1 MGARSA
7 AREAALQ
14 MLYAAEFGSPDTDRL
29 IGDFWREFPG
39 DAEGRSYADPAVRG
53 VLADRPRIDAELSSA
68 STNWRIERMNPIA
81 RNVLRLGTWE
91 LMNRPEIPR
100 AVIIDESVEVAKRY
114 AGTESAAFVNGVLD
128 RIADSCGRSDEP
140 KGKGAIAINAEPEP
154 EGEDEDGD
162 DLVPAAAGEAV
173 ASDAGAG
180 DAAAVMLARVTP
192 LRVTPCSHAATSEA
206 AASGAVVGD
215 AASNEPPSVVRPVK
229 QRNRRAPSSSE
240 P

>member
-14 MLYAAEFGSPDTDRL
+14 MLYAAEFGKVDTELL

-53 VLADRPRIDAELSSA
+53 VLAERPRLDEQLVKA
-68 STNWRIERMNPIA
+68 STNWRVERMNPIA

-91 LMNRPEIPR
+91 LLTHPEIPR

-128 RIADSCGRSDEP
+128 RIADSCGRLNEP
-140 KGKGAIAINAEPEP
+140 KGKGAVTINAEPEP
-154 EGEDEDGD
+154 EADEEDGD
-162 DLVPAAAGEAV
+162 GDR
-173 ASDAGAG
+173 GAREIPG
-180 DAAAVMLARVTP
+180 GGPSA
-192 LRVTPCSHAATSEA
+192 
-206 AASGAVVGD
+206 
-215 AASNEPPSVVRPVK
+215 PPSGTP
-229 QRNRRAPSSSE
+229 PSSTPPSST
-240 P
+240 PPSSTPPGSTPPGSTPPGSPAP

>member
-128 RIADSCGRSDEP
+128 RLADSCGRRDEP

-162 DLVPAAAGEAV
+162 DLVPAAAGEAA

-180 DAAAVMLARVTP
+180 DALASDAGAGDAVA
-192 LRVTPCSHAATSEA
+192 SHAATSEA

>member
-29 IGDFWREFPG
+29 IADFWREFPG

-128 RIADSCGRSDEP
+128 RIADSCGRREEP
-140 KGKGAIAINAEPEP
+140 KGKGAAAINAEPEP
-154 EGEDEDGD
+154 EVDEDGD
-162 DLVPAAAGEAV
+162 DAPASQAEPPPSGAGGGAPGAGET
-173 ASDAGAG
+173 G
-180 DAAAVMLARVTP
+180 
-192 LRVTPCSHAATSEA
+192 
-206 AASGAVVGD
+206 
-215 AASNEPPSVVRPVK
+215 
-229 QRNRRAPSSSE
+229 
-240 P
+240 

>member
-14 MLYAAEFGSPDTDRL
+14 MLYAVEIGGRDADGV

-53 VLADRPRIDAELSSA
+53 VIAQRPRLDAELVKA
-68 STNWRIERMNPIA
+68 SLNWRLERMNPIA

-91 LMNRPEIPR
+91 LLEHPEIPR

-128 RIADSCGRSDEP
+128 RIADTCGRREEP
-140 KGKGAIAINAEPEP
+140 KGKGAAAINAEPEP
-154 EGEDEDGD
+154 DGD
-162 DLVPAAAGEAV
+162 GDEEDAPASG
-173 ASDAGAG
+173 GA
-180 DAAAVMLARVTP
+180 P
-192 LRVTPCSHAATSEA
+192 PSEA
-206 AASGAVVGD
+206 PGGTG
-215 AASNEPPSVVRPVK
+215 EPG
-229 QRNRRAPSSSE
+229 
-240 P
+240 

>member
-14 MLYAAEFGSPDTDRL
+14 MLYAAEVSGRDADGV

-53 VLADRPRIDAELSSA
+53 VLAQRPRLDTELVKA
-68 STNWRIERMNPIA
+68 SLNWRLERMNPIA

-91 LMNRPEIPR
+91 LLQHPEIPR

-128 RIADSCGRSDEP
+128 RIADSCGRQQEP
-140 KGKGAIAINAEPEP
+140 KGKGAAAINAEPEP
-154 EGEDEDGD
+154 ELDDDGD
-162 DLVPAAAGEAV
+162 DAETPGALGSSGGAPSGAGSPEGSGEA
-173 ASDAGAG
+173 G
-180 DAAAVMLARVTP
+180 
-192 LRVTPCSHAATSEA
+192 
-206 AASGAVVGD
+206 
-215 AASNEPPSVVRPVK
+215 
-229 QRNRRAPSSSE
+229 
-240 P
+240 

>member
-14 MLYAAEFGSPDTDRL
+14 MLYAAEIGGRGADAV

-53 VLADRPRIDAELSSA
+53 VLSQKPRLDAELVKA
-68 STNWRIERMNPIA
+68 SLNWRIERMNPIA

-91 LMNRPEIPR
+91 LLEHPEIPR

-128 RIADSCGRSDEP
+128 RIADSCGRQQEP
-140 KGKGAIAINAEPEP
+140 KGKGAAAINAEPEP
-154 EGEDEDGD
+154 ESDDDGD
-162 DLVPAAAGEAV
+162 EAPPSEEPPPGG
-173 ASDAGAG
+173 AAGAG
-180 DAAAVMLARVTP
+180 ET
-192 LRVTPCSHAATSEA
+192 
-206 AASGAVVGD
+206 G
-215 AASNEPPSVVRPVK
+215 
-229 QRNRRAPSSSE
+229 
-240 P
+240 